1 MLRLRSSR
9 GDVWTRMQPSGQAW
23 AQVEQPVQRSSNQS
37 RLVRALTGTG
47 RISSGYWTV
56 NGRRKR
62 VRSVT
67 IIPLAIPVPNKRAP
81 SGGGRAPALPDACYS
96 QGKFYTYRL
105 LYFKAV
111 VKEFTQC
118 PSGRPGGR
126 LPTCARRRRP
136 LCIPARRRLRRE
148 DLRHA

>member
-47 RISSGYWTV
+47 RICSGYWMV

-81 SGGGRAPALPDACYS
+81 SGGGRAPALPDARYP

-111 VKEFTQC
+111 VKEFTDRRRAALHRRHGGL
-118 PSGRPGGR
+118 GR
-126 LPTCARRRRP
+126 TARRKRRRP
-136 LCIPARRRLRRE
+136 RTCRAVGS
-148 DLRHA
+148 